1 MKEKLKKNWKTIVIV
16 LLVLFSLNKC
26 TVSCNRG
33 QKLTKVNTELVQKDS
48 MIKTM
53 SDSIKTLNQSIN
65 SLSTQTD
72 MLKGFNKQQ
81 AMSDSLNRAAQK
93 EQMSTIKKMMRKK

>member
-33 QKLTKVNTELVQKDS
+33 QKLTKANTELVQKDS
-48 MIKTM
+48 MIKAM

-81 AMSDSLNRAAQK
+81 DTSES
-93 EQMSTIKKMMRKK
+93 

>member
-33 QKLTKVNTELVQKDS
+33 QKLTKANTELVQKDS
-48 MIKTM
+48 MIKAM

-81 AMSDSLNRAAQK
+81 AMSDSLNRVAQK

>member
-1 MKEKLKKNWKTIVIV
+1 MKEKLKKNWKTILIV

-33 QKLTKVNTELVQKDS
+33 QKLTKANKELVQKDS
-48 MIKTM
+48 SIKAM
-53 SDSIKTLNQSIN
+53 SDSIKTLNQTIN

-81 AMSDSLNRAAQK
+81 RMADSLNRAAQK
-93 EQMSTIKKMMRKK
+93 EQMSTIKKMMKK

>member
-1 MKEKLKKNWKTIVIV
+1 MKEKLKKNWKTILIV

-33 QKLTKVNTELVQKDS
+33 QKLSKVNKELVQKDS
-48 MIKTM
+48 SIKVM
-53 SDSIKTLNQSIN
+53 SDSIKTLNQTIN

-81 AMSDSLNRAAQK
+81 RMADSLNRVAQK
-93 EQMSTIKKMMRKK
+93 EQMSTIKKMMKK

>member
-1 MKEKLKKNWKTIVIV
+1 MKEKLKKNWKTILIV
-16 LLVLFSLNKC
+16 LLALFSLNKC

-33 QKLTKVNTELVQKDS
+33 QKLTKANKELVQKDS
-48 MIKTM
+48 SIKVM
-53 SDSIKTLNQSIN
+53 SDSIKTLNQTIN

-81 AMSDSLNRAAQK
+81 RMADSLNRAAQK
-93 EQMSTIKKMMRKK
+93 EQMSTIKKMMKK